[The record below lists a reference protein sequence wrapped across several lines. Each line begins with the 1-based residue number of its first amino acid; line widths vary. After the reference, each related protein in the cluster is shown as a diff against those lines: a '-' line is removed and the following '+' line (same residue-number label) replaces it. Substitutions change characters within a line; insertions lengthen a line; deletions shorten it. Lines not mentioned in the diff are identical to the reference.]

1 MKTIMKKKKKTIMKY
16 NFTAT
21 RMAKIKKD
29 VEKLELSYTD
39 IRNIKWYS
47 LFGESLAVPQMIKY
61 RAI

>member
-1 MKTIMKKKKKTIMKY
+1 MKAIMKY

-29 VEKLELSYTD
+29 VETLKLSYTG

-47 LFGESLAVPQMIKY
+47 HFGESLAVLQMIKY